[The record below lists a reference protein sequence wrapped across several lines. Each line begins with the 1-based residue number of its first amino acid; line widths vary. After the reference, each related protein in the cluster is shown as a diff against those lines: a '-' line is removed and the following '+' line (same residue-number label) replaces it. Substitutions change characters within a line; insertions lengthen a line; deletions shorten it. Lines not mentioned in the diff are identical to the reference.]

1 MNKKTVKNAAWII
14 GCKIVQALLGLAV
27 TMLSA
32 RYLGP
37 SGYGLINYAASIV
50 AFFVPVMQLGLRATL
65 VQEIICYPDRE
76 GETLGTA
83 ISMSTVSAIACVV
96 GIAGLS
102 ALINRGEIETIVVCV
117 LYSVLLIF
125 QSLEMLQFWFQA
137 KLLSK
142 YISVAMLGSYVI
154 VSAYQII
161 LLIMGSHIFWFAI
174 AQAIDFAIIAAALW
188 FFYHKLGQQ
197 RLRFSWERCKE
208 MFARSKHYI
217 LSGLMIT
224 VFAQTDRI
232 MLKMML
238 DETAVGYYS
247 AAATCASMAAFVFV
261 AIIDSMRPT
270 ILEGKKVQE
279 SLFQERL
286 KLLYVI
292 VIMLALLQSVVITLF
307 AKLIVNIL
315 YGSEYGPTVNALRI
329 IVWFS
334 TFSYLGSIRDIWILA
349 EGKQKYLWIINLSG
363 ASANVVLNF
372 LMIPLWG
379 INGASLAS
387 LITQIFTNVLMGY
400 ILIPIRPNNQLMVAS
415 LHPAMLRKLIGSIL
429 LLLKRSR

>member
-247 AAATCASMAAFVFV
+247 AAATSASMAAFVFV

-286 KLLYVI
+286 KLLYVV

-400 ILIPIRPNNQLMVAS
+400 ILIPIRPSNQLMVAS